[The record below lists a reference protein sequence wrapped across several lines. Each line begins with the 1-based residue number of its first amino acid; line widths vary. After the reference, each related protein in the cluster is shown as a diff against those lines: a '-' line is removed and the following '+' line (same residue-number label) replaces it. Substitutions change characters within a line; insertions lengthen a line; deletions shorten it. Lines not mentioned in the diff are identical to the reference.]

1 MLFSLRCDRNAYKRG
16 LKLSV
21 FRLLQFIS
29 HSEMQQVV
37 RICSIK
43 PAVLMQGLWEHNR
56 MHGQGI
62 YTDAEGH
69 QWSGQFFNGSG
80 PGLTCLL

>member
-1 MLFSLRCDRNAYKRG
+1 MVAL
-16 LKLSV
+16 
-21 FRLLQFIS
+21 
-29 HSEMQQVV
+29 
-37 RICSIK
+37 
-43 PAVLMQGLWEHNR
+43 QGLWEHNR

>member
-1 MLFSLRCDRNAYKRG
+1 MNMNYNLRGAKNICFAAHHQACCKVQNCFINVV
-16 LKLSV
+16 SV
-21 FRLLQFIS
+21 VVSARVLLQG
-29 HSEMQQVV
+29 V
-37 RICSIK
+37 
-43 PAVLMQGLWEHNR
+43 WEHNR

-69 QWSGQFFNGSG
+69 QWSGQFFNGGG